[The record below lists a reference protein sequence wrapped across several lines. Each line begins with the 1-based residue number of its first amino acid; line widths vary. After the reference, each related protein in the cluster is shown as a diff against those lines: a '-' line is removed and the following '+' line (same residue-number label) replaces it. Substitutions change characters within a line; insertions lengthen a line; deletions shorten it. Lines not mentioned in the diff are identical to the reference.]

1 MGVKPS
7 ANFTPPFGDQR
18 RGQGSQICPGGSSK
32 EQSTPAFVADQR
44 GILNQVNAGIGSGNP
59 WRSGN
64 RNRVAAAYMAVD
76 RQLMRKT
83 LLAFPCLFYNS
94 DLPFTG
100 LIGLAIAVLAISAAR
115 AAVVRAH
122 RAAFIDPIRALRTD

>member
-1 MGVKPS
+1 
-7 ANFTPPFGDQR
+7 
-18 RGQGSQICPGGSSK
+18 
-32 EQSTPAFVADQR
+32 
-44 GILNQVNAGIGSGNP
+44 
-59 WRSGN
+59 
-64 RNRVAAAYMAVD
+64 MAVD

-122 RAAFIDPIRALRTD
+122 RAASIDPIRALRTD